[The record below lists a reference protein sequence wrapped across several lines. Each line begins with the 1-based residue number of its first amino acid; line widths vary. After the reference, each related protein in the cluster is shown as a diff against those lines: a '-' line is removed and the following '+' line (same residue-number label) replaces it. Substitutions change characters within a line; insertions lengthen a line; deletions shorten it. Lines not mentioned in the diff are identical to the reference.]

1 MDVHSPDDIEKIL
14 EHDEEKDDSNIVS
27 SDVKETSSSD
37 LVRTLKSF
45 DF

>member
-27 SDVKETSSSD
+27 SDV
-37 LVRTLKSF
+37 
-45 DF
+45 